1 MAKTQQFHVEGT
13 DIDLYEVSKWN
24 RRTIAD
30 GNWLNDNSIEPLIN
44 NDIILAKSIEK
55 VEVKPDEDESIKV
68 RADESSEDGRK
79 LIYYLSVN
87 KKPLEYVN
95 SNNGASSTDLSS
107 GWITFEENVEN
118 VEKTKVL
125 PLPSGSDHV
134 IGNESISIEN
144 DTVVGLLTDK
154 QYILSAEVIANVT
167 VANDQEYTVH
177 ITADTAPDKVYE
189 FDFRIDGTMVHKAT
203 KTVTWF
209 AQNLD
214 SVKLY
219 MTSKEK
225 IPGISFSVRNIFCVE
240 QNGSAGSSRSSRSA
254 RTVDIST
261 PEYWIG
267 NDGDPIEVGSN
278 GAISIHL
285 PKNSETEG
293 DSFIEIPEEDRLS
306 IGPGIYQINAV
317 IDAKLNDG
325 IDSIAVLEVDFGDDF
340 KKFNTVVPRIE
351 SGKYYSANFSFIEH
365 VPLEG
370 KSMSIKVSVG
380 SAGGYCKIKHLSI
393 AKIYNTKEQ

>member
-107 GWITFEENVEN
+107 GWITFEENG
-118 VEKTKVL
+118 EKTKVL
-125 PLPSGSDHV
+125 PLPSGIDHV
-134 IGNESISIEN
+134 IGNESIAIEN
-144 DTVVGLLTDK
+144 DTVVGLRTDK

-177 ITADTAPDKVYE
+177 ITADTAPYEVYD

-219 MTSKEK
+219 MTSEEK
-225 IPGISFSVRNIFCVE
+225 TPGISFSVRNIFCVE
-240 QNGSAGSSRSSRSA
+240 QNGSAGSSRSARSA

-317 IDAKLNDG
+317 IDVKLNDG
-325 IDSIAVLEVDFGDDF
+325 IDSIAVLEVDFGDEL

-365 VPLEG
+365 VPLAG
-370 KSMSIKVSVG
+370 KSMSIKVSLR
-380 SAGGYCKIKHLSI
+380 STGGYCKIKHLSI
-393 AKIYNTKEQ
+393 AKIYNSKEQ

>member
-55 VEVKPDEDESIKV
+55 VEVKPDEDESINV
-68 RADESSEDGRK
+68 RSDESSEDGRK

-107 GWITFEENVEN
+107 GWITFEEKG
-118 VEKTKVL
+118 EKTKVL

-134 IGNESISIEN
+134 IGNESIAIEN
-144 DTVVGLLTDK
+144 DTVVGLLADK
-154 QYILSAEVIANVT
+154 QYILSAEVIANVNE
-167 VANDQEYTVH
+167 AKDQEYTVH
-177 ITADTAPDKVYE
+177 ITADTAPDEVYD
-189 FDFRIDGTMVHKAT
+189 FDFRIDGTLVHKVT

-219 MTSKEK
+219 MTSEEST
-225 IPGISFSVRNIFCVE
+225 PGISFSVSNIFCVE
-240 QNGSAGSSRSSRSA
+240 QNGGAGSSRRA
-254 RTVDIST
+254 RTADIST

-267 NDGDPIEVGSN
+267 NDGESIEVGSN

-285 PKNSETEG
+285 PTNSETEG
-293 DSFIEIPEEDRLS
+293 NSFIEIPEEDRLS
-306 IGPGIYQINAV
+306 IRPGIYQINAV
-317 IDAKLNDG
+317 IDVKLNDG

>member
-44 NDIILAKSIEK
+44 NDIILAKSIKK

-107 GWITFEENVEN
+107 GWITFEENG
-118 VEKTKVL
+118 EKTKVL

-134 IGNESISIEN
+134 IGNESIAIEN
-144 DTVVGLLTDK
+144 DTVVGLRTDK

-167 VANDQEYTVH
+167 KENDQEYTVH
-177 ITADTAPDKVYE
+177 ITADTAPYKVYD

-219 MTSKEK
+219 MTSEEYT
-225 IPGISFSVRNIFCVE
+225 PGISFSVRNIFCVE

-285 PKNSETEG
+285 PTNYETEG

-317 IDAKLNDG
+317 IDVKLNEV
-325 IDSIAVLEVDFGDDF
+325 IDSISVLEVDFGDEL

-365 VPLEG
+365 VPLAG
-370 KSMSIKVSVG
+370 KSMSIKVSLR
-380 SAGGYCKIKHLSI
+380 STGGYCKIKHLSI
-393 AKIYNTKEQ
+393 AKIYNSKEQ